1 MLAKSG
7 ASLAGTGEAP
17 VERRFEALHT
27 GAMPLIGHTRSSS
40 CCYGVGGHTDCDER
54 PGYGWIPAHLGR
66 DQHSEGDIQC
76 LTFA

>member
-54 PGYGWIPAHLGR
+54 PGYGWIFRLIWAAI
-66 DQHSEGDIQC
+66 SIQKEISN
-76 LTFA
+76 A